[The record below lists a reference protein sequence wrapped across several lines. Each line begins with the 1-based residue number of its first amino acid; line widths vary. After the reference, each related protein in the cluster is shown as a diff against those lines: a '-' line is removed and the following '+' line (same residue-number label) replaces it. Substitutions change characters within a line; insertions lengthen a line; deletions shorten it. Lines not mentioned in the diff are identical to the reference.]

1 MAFHFYVYY
10 AVDPAAA
17 AAARERLAPFLAAMR
32 EATGTPGRLLHRA
45 DEPLLWMEV
54 FENVADRE
62 AFVSALERLSGTH
75 ALADLLAPGR
85 TRHVECFED

>member
-10 AVDPAAA
+10 AVDPAVATTA
-17 AAARERLAPFLAAMR
+17 SAQVARFLEAMR

-54 FENVADRE
+54 FENVEDRE
-62 AFVSALERLSGTH
+62 AFASTLERLSAAHLLG
-75 ALADLLAPGR
+75 DLVEPGR
-85 TRHVECFED
+85 SRHVECFED